1 MDRKKRILSLL
12 VTLAITLACVPAIPT
27 VAPLS
32 TRPAGFV
39 ETMVA
44 GTAAAAAKSTQRA
57 SSPTP
62 WTNATLLPTHTP
74 GPALS
79 PTATIIFKI
88 PTIKVSSGGGTDGS
102 GGSGG
107 SGGGSSGPPP
117 EMACRIS
124 NITPWPGSHMKPNKD
139 FVATWSVSNRGTAGW
154 DENSVDY
161 KYILGAKLHKQPIYD
176 LPFSVPPGA
185 TVYLSVAMH
194 SPSAPG
200 VYSSVW
206 AMHAS
211 ETLFCRLEM
220 KIIVP

>member
-44 GTAAAAAKSTQRA
+44 GTAVAAAKSTERA

-62 WTNATLLPTHTP
+62 WPNATLVPTHTP

-88 PTIKVSSGGGTDGS
+88 PTIQISGGGGTGGS
-102 GGSGG
+102 GGGG

-117 EMACRIS
+117 EMACKIG
-124 NITPWPGSHMKPNKD
+124 NVIPLPGSHVQPDKD
-139 FVATWSVSNRGTAGW
+139 FTSTWRVSNRGTAGW
-154 DENSVDY
+154 DANSVDY
-161 KYILGAKLHKQPIYD
+161 FYVLGVKLHKQPVYD
-176 LPFSVPPGA
+176 LPFSVSPGNA
-185 TVYLSVAMH
+185 VNLVVAMH
-194 SPSAPG
+194 SPSKPG
-200 VYSSVW
+200 RYATTW
-206 AMHAS
+206 AMRLG
-211 ETLFCRLEM
+211 TTVFCRLEM